1 MGRFFPLFLGES
13 RNRERAPTAVA
24 AGPIARNGPPEAKMI
39 STYSDLQ
46 LPNPVVLVFQSPENW
61 TINKSEEVISME
73 EKKGLI
79 AEFKEFIMR
88 GNVLDMAIGV
98 IIATAFGAITTSL
111 INNIIMPLIGLI
123 FGGIDL
129 SKWDILLSPEVVDEA
144 GEVVKEA
151 SYLGIGTFITAVI
164 NFILIALV
172 VFAIVKAM
180 NKVNEMKKKKEEE
193 EEEAPAEPSAEE
205 VLLTEIRDLLKDR
218 K

>member
-1 MGRFFPLFLGES
+1 
-13 RNRERAPTAVA
+13 
-24 AGPIARNGPPEAKMI
+24 
-39 STYSDLQ
+39 
-46 LPNPVVLVFQSPENW
+46 
-61 TINKSEEVISME
+61 ME

-88 GNVLDMAIGV
+88 GNVMDMAIGV
-98 IIATAFGAITTSL
+98 VIATAFGAITTSL
-111 INNIIMPLIGLI
+111 INNIIMPLIGLA

-151 SYLGIGTFITAVI
+151 SYLGIGTIITAII

-172 VFAIVKAM
+172 IFLVVKGI
-180 NKVNEMKKKKEEE
+180 NKLNERRKKDEEEE

-205 VLLTEIRDLLKDR
+205 VLLTEIRDLLKD
-218 K
+218 KK